1 MTDISKIGISPEEII
16 NYLKSEMSLRE
27 VCQKI
32 LYQIIINKVAQER
45 GIIVTTE
52 EIEIE
57 ADRQR
62 REQRLEKAV
71 DTLTWLAKQLVS
83 PYDWEIGIRNQLLAP
98 KLAQT
103 LFAKEVEKFFNKNR
117 QEFEQIVLYQIIV
130 TCEKLAQEL
139 YYQIEEGEISFY
151 EAAHIYDIDEHRRQK
166 CGYEGKIYRW
176 AIQAN
181 IAEVV
186 LGTPPKRII
195 GPLKSEQGYHILM
208 VEEVIAA
215 ELTPQRYEEII
226 NNMFQQ
232 WLASEA
238 QNLLNS
244 SELYV
249 DTF

>member
-1 MTDISKIGISPEEII
+1 MTDISQIGISPEEII
-16 NYLKSEMSLRE
+16 NYLKSEMRLRE

-32 LYQIIINKVAQER
+32 LYQRIINKVAQER

-62 REQRLEKAV
+62 REQHLEKAV

-83 PYDWEIGIRNQLLAP
+83 PYDWEIGIRNQLLAA

-103 LFAKEVEKFFNKNR
+103 LFAKEVEKFFNQNR

-130 TCEKLAQEL
+130 TCEKLAQEI

-166 CGYEGKIYRW
+166 CGYEGKFYRW

-181 IAEVV
+181 MVEVV
-186 LGTPPKRII
+186 LGNPPKRII

-226 NNMFQQ
+226 NNMFQK
-232 WLASEA
+232 WLASKVE
-238 QNLLNS
+238 NLLNS
-244 SELYV
+244 YELYV

>member
-1 MTDISKIGISPEEII
+1 MTDISEIVIDSKEII

-32 LYQIIINKVAQER
+32 LYQRIINNVAQEKS
-45 GIIVTTE
+45 IIVTTE

-71 DTLTWLAKQLVS
+71 DTLTWLAEQLVS
-83 PYDWEIGIRNQLLAP
+83 PYDWEIGIRNQLLAQ

-103 LFAKEVEKFFNKNR
+103 LFAKEAEKFFHQNR

-166 CGYEGKIYRW
+166 CGYEGKMYRW
-176 AIQAN
+176 AIQPN

-186 LGTPPKRII
+186 FGSPPQHLI
-195 GPLKSEQGYHILM
+195 GPLRSEQGYHLLL

-215 ELTPQRYEEII
+215 ELTPQRYQEII

-232 WLASEA
+232 WLTSEV
-238 QNLLNS
+238 QYLLNS
-244 SELYV
+244 GGLYV
-249 DTF
+249 DPF